1 MIRRP
6 PRSTR
11 TDTLFPYTTLFRS
24 DLGYLADGEIVITG
38 RTKDLIIVNGR
49 NILPQ
54 DLEWTAEGEVAALR
68 SGDVAA
74 FSVHDDNGERVVVL
88 FECRS
93 NDPQLR
99 EPIGAE
105 IAGVLPA
112 RHSSEEHTSEIQSLM
127 RIPYA

>member
-38 RTKDLIIVNGR
+38 RAKDLIIVNGR

-74 FSVHDDNGERVVVL
+74 FAEHDDKGQRIVGLIEWCSSDQQMRETDRKTRGEGKRGQ
-88 FECRS
+88 ERGKS
-93 NDPQLR
+93 GGRRP
-99 EPIGAE
+99 
-105 IAGVLPA
+105 
-112 RHSSEEHTSEIQSLM
+112 TKK
-127 RIPYA
+127 